1 MQTNEPINTV
11 PVQAFLQ
18 AVKNADAS
26 QSKEIRINID
36 QAKQLAFT
44 LGILMANQQGRLERL
59 IVDNKSDG
67 DEVVTVSM
75 DGGNS
80 W

>member
-11 PVQAFLQ
+11 PIQLFLQ

-26 QSKEIRINID
+26 QSKELRINID

>member
-11 PVQAFLQ
+11 PIQLFLQ

-26 QSKEIRINID
+26 QSKELRINID

-67 DEVVTVSM
+67 DDVVTVSM

>member
-11 PVQAFLQ
+11 PIQLFLQ

-26 QSKEIRINID
+26 QSKELRINID

-59 IVDNKSDG
+59 IIDNKSDG